1 VRKCIH
7 FRRADSNWF
16 EGEREREKR
25 RSFAAGRA
33 RPTLTARRAVPALH
47 RLGKGIVFL
56 VGAGPG
62 DPGLLTLRGA
72 ELLRSADV
80 VVYDYLSNP
89 QLLAHAPTAEHR
101 YVGKKAAQHSMTQ
114 EQISAL
120 LVELGRAGKRVV
132 RLKGGDPFVFGR
144 GGEECEALHAAG
156 VPFEIVPGVTAAIAA
171 PAYAGIP
178 VTHRDLN
185 SSFTFITGHEK
196 EEAYKDDDAKTRDPG
211 AASDL
216 DWAVLAKL
224 PCLAFYMGVKS
235 LPRICQKLIEHGMD
249 PRMPAATIRWGT
261 TPRQQT
267 VTGTISD
274 LPQRVAEAALGPPA
288 MTIIGRV
295 VTLRQTLNWFESR
308 PLFGQTIVVTRTRQ
322 QASDLSQRLS
332 ELGANVIEAP
342 TIELSPPSDWTAVD
356 DALRSISTFDWVIF
370 TSQNG
375 VEFTRRRL
383 LELGLDARSF
393 GKTKIAAIGD
403 ATARAVRE
411 QLFLSVD
418 LVPKSFVAEALAD
431 ALAGQDQ
438 IRGKRFLLLRADIAR
453 PILRERLEQ
462 QDAAEVRDV
471 AVYETKTVAS
481 LPADLQDALAAH
493 QVTWITFTSSSTARN
508 FISLLGPDY
517 RQKLT
522 GVKLASIGPVTT
534 NTLKEAGLTPTVQAE
549 SFNIDGLVRA
559 IADLKHGEPLV
570 G

>member
-1 VRKCIH
+1 
-7 FRRADSNWF
+7 
-16 EGEREREKR
+16 
-25 RSFAAGRA
+25 
-33 RPTLTARRAVPALH
+33 VPALH
-47 RLGKGIVFL
+47 RLSKGIVFL

-62 DPGLLTLRGA
+62 NPGLLTLRGA

-89 QLLAHAPTAEHR
+89 QLLSHAPHAEHR
-101 YVGKKAAQHSMTQ
+101 YVGKKAARHSMTQ

-120 LVELGRAGKRVV
+120 LVELGCAGKRVV

-156 VPFEIVPGVTAAIAA
+156 VPFEVVPGVTAAIAA

-196 EEAYKDDDAKTRDPG
+196 EEVYKDDDAKSRDPG
-211 AASDL
+211 GASDL

-224 PCLAFYMGVKS
+224 PCVAFYMGVKA
-235 LPRICQKLIEHGMD
+235 LPRICRKLIEHGMD
-249 PRMPAATIRWGT
+249 PGMPAATIRWGT
-261 TPRQQT
+261 TPRQHT

-274 LPQRVAEAALGPPA
+274 LPQRVAEAGLGPPA

-295 VTLRQTLNWFESR
+295 VTLRQTLNWFETR

-342 TIELSPPSDWTAVD
+342 TIELSPPADWSAVD
-356 DALRSISTFDWVIF
+356 DALRSISAFDWVIF

-375 VEFTRRRL
+375 VEFTRQRL
-383 LELGLDARSF
+383 LELSLDARSF

-403 ATARAVRE
+403 ATARAVHE
-411 QLFLSVD
+411 QLFLLVD

-462 QDAAEVRDV
+462 QGAAEVRDV
-471 AVYETKTVAS
+471 AIYETKTVAS
-481 LPADLQDALAAH
+481 LPADLQDPLAAN

-517 RQKLT
+517 LQKLAT
-522 GVKLASIGPVTT
+522 VKLASIGPVTT
-534 NTLKEAGLTPTVQAE
+534 NTLKEAGLTPAVQAA

-559 IADLKHGEPLV
+559 IADVKHGEPSV